1 MLGHFAHGGFE
12 NYPMVGKLTNHNFV
26 SKLGKPIM
34 HNFKA
39 IRLRGDIT
47 NRRQGR
53 WFYTGGA

>member
-12 NYPMVGKLTNHNFV
+12 NYPMVGKLTNHNLV

-47 NRRQGR
+47 NRRQDR